1 MSPADGPAVY
11 CGAIVR
17 GELREQIHATTDG
30 IYARPQRRS
39 TVKVSPWT
47 SVERWRDVADATLIA
62 SEADLVPVLLRVPE
76 TIRAGL
82 LEAWRHVL
90 RLRAAARE
98 VILAPSDWTVV
109 DMSSAGPS

>member
-1 MSPADGPAVY
+1 MSPTDGPAVY
-11 CGAIVR
+11 CGAIVQ
-17 GELREQIHATTDG
+17 GDLREELHATTDG
-30 IYARPQRRS
+30 IYARPQRRAMQ
-39 TVKVSPWT
+39 VVSPWM

-62 SEADLVPVLLRVPE
+62 TEADLVPVLLRVPE

-90 RLRAAARE
+90 RLRAATRE

-109 DMSSAGPS
+109 DMSSAGPL